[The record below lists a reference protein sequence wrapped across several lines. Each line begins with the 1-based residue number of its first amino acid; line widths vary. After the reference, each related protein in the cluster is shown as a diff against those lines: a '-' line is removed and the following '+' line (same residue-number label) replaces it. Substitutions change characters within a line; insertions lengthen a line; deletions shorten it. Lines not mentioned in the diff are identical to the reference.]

1 MTYDPLDPRPTDP
14 KIPDERERLRDRY
27 GRASEMS
34 SPTQIL
40 IGLVLVIAIVVG
52 LGLFFAN
59 DTSDVSTTR
68 TSQATPEVQQPSQTA
83 PQIEQPADQSGQ
95 ATQPP
100 AAPGN
105 QHRYQLEAVS
115 WWPNEIRSFTG
126 GERGAGVGSTR
137 SCVHY
142 PG

>member
-1 MTYDPLDPRPTDP
+1 MTYDPLDPRPPDP
-14 KIPDERERLRDRY
+14 KIRDEREPLRGRY

-40 IGLVLVIAIVVG
+40 IGLILVIAIVVG

-68 TSQATPEVQQPSQTA
+68 TSQAPEVQQPAQTA
-83 PQIEQPADQSGQ
+83 PQVEPPPADQSGQ

-100 AAPGN
+100 AAPADGT
-105 QHRYQLEAVS
+105 R
-115 WWPNEIRSFTG
+115 TG
-126 GERGAGVGSTR
+126 TN
-137 SCVHY
+137 
-142 PG
+142 